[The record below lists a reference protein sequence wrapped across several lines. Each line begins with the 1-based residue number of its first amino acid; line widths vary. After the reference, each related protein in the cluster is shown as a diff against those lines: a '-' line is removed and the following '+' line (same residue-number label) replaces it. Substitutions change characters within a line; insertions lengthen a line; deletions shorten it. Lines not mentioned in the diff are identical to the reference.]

1 MLLALGAIWG
11 ASYMFIKIGL
21 RDLSPGAIAWLRIAL
36 AAVVLVGLAQ
46 LRGALAGFG
55 GKLWILVVLGAVQ
68 AAGPFLLIGAGQQE
82 ISSSLAGILV
92 TSAPLWTALLAIW
105 IDQEERSHGMRLV
118 GLALGVVGVAV
129 LLGLD
134 LGGSGNE
141 LLGAGAILLAGL
153 GYAVG
158 GFMAKRQLAGVP
170 PLGIAAWVM
179 VASTVL
185 LLPVAVIGAPSEAP
199 GLGPLAAI
207 IALGVVGTGVAFAI
221 FYDLIATVGPARAF
235 IVTYLAPGFA
245 VVYGATLLDETITV
259 ATVAGL
265 ALILLGSWLAAE
277 GRIPSLL
284 RRGPK
289 PGGSTAPRLGSA
301 SQAQRPGDLVA
312 VTPGAAP
319 EVVENRDDPF
329 GAEPLEPLEGPAGV
343 VEPEAHGGV
352 DVGGSGDALVDS
364 EARLVDELGDDPVED
379 HRPRIVHRTRRV
391 AR

>member
-1 MLLALGAIWG
+1 MGRRAWTLLLTLGAIWG

-21 RDLSPGAIAWLRIAL
+21 RDLSPRAIAWLRIAL

-46 LRGALAGFG
+46 IRGALGGFG
-55 GKLWILVVLGAVQ
+55 RKFRVLVVLGAVQ
-68 AAGPFLLIGAGQQE
+68 AAGPFLLIGAGEQE

-105 IDQEERSHGMRLV
+105 IDQAERSQGMRLV
-118 GLALGVVGVAV
+118 GLALGVLGVAV

-141 LLGAGAILLAGL
+141 LLGGGAILLAGL

-158 GFMAKRQLAGVP
+158 GFMAKRQLANLP
-170 PLGIAAWVM
+170 PLGVAAWVM

-185 LLPVAVIGAPSEAP
+185 LLPVAVAGAPSAAP
-199 GLGPLAAI
+199 GIGPLAAI
-207 IALGVVGTGVAFAI
+207 VALGVVGTGVAFAI

-265 ALILLGSWLAAE
+265 VLILGGSWLAAE
-277 GRIPSLL
+277 GRVPSG
-284 RRGPK
+284 RRPRQ
-289 PGGSTAPRLGSA
+289 GGSTAPRLGYA
-301 SQAQRPGDLVA
+301 SQAKSGRDVVA
-312 VTPGAAP
+312 VTPGAISEP
-319 EVVENRDDPF
+319 VEDGDQAL
-329 GAEPLEPLEGPAGV
+329 GAEPL
-343 VEPEAHGGV
+343 
-352 DVGGSGDALVDS
+352 
-364 EARLVDELGDDPVED
+364 
-379 HRPRIVHRTRRV
+379 
-391 AR
+391 

>member
-1 MLLALGAIWG
+1 MILGAIWG

-36 AAVVLVGLAQ
+36 AALVLVGLAHA
-46 LRGALAGFG
+46 RSALGGFA

-105 IDQEERSHGMRLV
+105 IDHEERSQGMRLV
-118 GLALGVVGVAV
+118 GLGLGVLGVAV

-141 LLGAGAILLAGL
+141 LLGASAILLAGL

-158 GFMAKRQLAGVP
+158 GFIAKRQLADLPPIGV
-170 PLGIAAWVM
+170 AAWVM
-179 VASTVL
+179 VASTAL
-185 LLPVAVIGAPSEAP
+185 LLPVAAAGAPGALP
-199 GLGPLAAI
+199 GIGPVAAVV
-207 IALGVVGTGVAFAI
+207 ALGVLGTGVAFAI
-221 FYDLIATVGPARAF
+221 FYDLISTVGPARAF

-245 VVYGATLLDETITV
+245 VVYGATLLDESITV

-277 GRIPSLL
+277 GRVPSAL
-284 RRGPK
+284 RRGP
-289 PGGSTAPRLGSA
+289 L
-301 SQAQRPGDLVA
+301 AQRPGDLVA
-312 VTPGAAP
+312 VTPGAL
-319 EVVENRDDPF
+319 VEPVEDGDD
-329 GAEPLEPLEGPAGV
+329 ARRTEALEPLEGPVGM
-343 VEPEAHGGV
+343 VEPEPHGDV
-352 DVGGSGDALVDS
+352 DVGGRGDPLAGS
-364 EARLVDELGDDPVED
+364 EAGLVDELGDDALED
-379 HRPRIVHRTRRV
+379 LRPHVVHRRGRRV
-391 AR
+391 S